1 MMKHR
6 KRARSNAEETEVM
19 QEVLDK
25 ASAGP
30 WSTSFKHAMM
40 KISIRNL
47 VVNVQKDFRSVLEYT
62 SLQIDTCLKA
72 LSLLSMREAIVKLTT
87 VEDSL

>member
-47 VVNVQKDFRSVLEYT
+47 VVNVQKDFRSVLE

-72 LSLLSMREAIVKLTT
+72 LFLLSMREAIVKLTT